1 VASDSE
7 WQKQVPDMDAAA
19 VGQIPTQTHTANHHR
34 HHHIIIVIIIAIAMA
49 SG

>member
-19 VGQIPTQTHTANHHR
+19 VGQIPTQTHTAT
-34 HHHIIIVIIIAIAMA
+34 
-49 SG
+49 SSSSSSSL